1 MPSALAGEHWELGD
15 WLSWNIPSCV
25 IANSAMTNNTYRY
38 TKKRRNFAV
47 HHEKKK
53 TTCLP
58 DIVERAS
65 SLLQKKEQE
74 KKYCLKKTILCIKVY
89 Y

>member
-1 MPSALAGEHWELGD
+1 MLLDLVPSALAGEHWELGD

-25 IANSAMTNNTYRY
+25 IANSAMTNDTYCY

-47 HHEKKK
+47 QHEKKK

-58 DIVERAS
+58 DIFERAS

-74 KKYCLKKTILCIKVY
+74 KKILS
-89 Y
+89 